1 MVILIKFYS
10 TCARLPIEENAANVI
25 SSLVFENMVIEKS
38 QNKSYF
44 FLGSTGA
51 TEEKLSTNCERP
63 FWGKE
68 NCKSHHILSK
78 KRSHVP
84 IFRQCV
90 TIAHELSRIPPY
102 TLLL

>member
-1 MVILIKFYS
+1 MISVKFYS
-10 TCARLPIEENAANVI
+10 TLARLPIEENAANVI
-25 SSLVFENMVIEKS
+25 SSLAFENMVIEKS
-38 QNKSYF
+38 QNKSF
-44 FLGSTGA
+44 FFSGSTGA

-84 IFRQCV
+84 IFRQC
-90 TIAHELSRIPPY
+90 
-102 TLLL
+102 LLLLMN